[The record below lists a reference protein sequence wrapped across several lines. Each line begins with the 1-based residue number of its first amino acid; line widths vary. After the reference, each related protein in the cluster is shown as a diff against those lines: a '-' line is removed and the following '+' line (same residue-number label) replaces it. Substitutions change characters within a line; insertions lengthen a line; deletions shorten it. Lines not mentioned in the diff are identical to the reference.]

1 MKIKKHIKNIIS
13 LVNKNAF
20 FRKEETSIYMSNYYI
35 SCDKSKFNLKTFIAI
50 FDGKTRHG
58 GLSDRLRGIVSLYAY
73 CKKNS
78 INFKI
83 LHEHPFNLTD
93 YLLPNKYDWEIKA
106 TELSYN
112 KKTSRPVFLFTHFLN
127 SCYHKIYLKKFY
139 RFSELHIYTN
149 TDIYDNEYTELFNEL
164 FKPSTLL
171 LDAINYNISN
181 IGNTNFLAIV
191 LRFQQLLG
199 DFKEDGYEI
208 LPLEEQELLITK
220 CLSKI
225 KELSKNE
232 QKVLITSDSSKF
244 LKEASKLEY
253 VYTIP
258 GNVVHMDYTYDSTI
272 EIYLK
277 SFTDLFVLSKARKII
292 LLKTGKMY
300 KSGFPKRAAL
310 ISNTNYEEIEF

>member
-1 MKIKKHIKNIIS
+1 MKIKKHIKNIVS

-20 FRKEETSIYMSNYYI
+20 FRKEETSIYRANYNASYNT
-35 SCDKSKFNLKTFIAI
+35 STFPTKTYIAI

-73 CKKNS
+73 CKKNN

-83 LHEHPFNLTD
+83 LHDHPFTLTN
-93 YLLPNKYDWEIKA
+93 YLIPNKYNWEIKA
-106 TELSYN
+106 TDLSYN
-112 KKTSRPVFLFTHFLN
+112 NKSSRPVFLFTHFLN
-127 SCYHKIYLKKFY
+127 SCYHKIYLKKFH
-139 RFSELHIYTN
+139 RFNELHIYTN
-149 TDIYDNEYTELFNEL
+149 TDIYDNEYTQLFNEL
-164 FKPSTLL
+164 FKPSNLL
-171 LDAINYNISN
+171 LNTINYNISN

-199 DFKEDGYEI
+199 DFREDGYET
-208 LPLEEQELLITK
+208 LSLDEQKTLIDK
-220 CLSKI
+220 CISKI
-225 KELSKNE
+225 EELSKNE

-244 LKEASKLEY
+244 LNEVSKLEY